1 MNSTFTQDL
10 QFGTVFWLQ
19 HREVETQAVPSDH
32 KSEFGV
38 FQAVPND
45 HSSEFGVLKL
55 VEFAGSTEG
64 EGAVQFWG

>member
-1 MNSTFTQDL
+1 M
-10 QFGTVFWLQ
+10 
-19 HREVETQAVPSDH
+19 PSDH

>member
-1 MNSTFTQDL
+1 M
-10 QFGTVFWLQ
+10 G
-19 HREVETQAVPSDH
+19 EVETQTVPSDH
-32 KSEFGV
+32 KSESGV

-64 EGAVQFWG
+64 EGAVQFAG